1 MAGNG
6 ASDSEVE
13 LLRDTVASLSSEIA
27 RLKRE
32 LGDLHGTDTVALRRA
47 YKSLAQH
54 VAALQEESRKVED
67 NIHNLQ
73 EELLKSSDIAQA
85 VIEAGSVAAGSFAVT
100 RAVRAS
106 PLQNLR
112 SVSSLCGGI
121 WVCGIAFLGM
131 RLIQGICHKAWT
143 SGYTNPAVKR
153 QLVSDWQHLQ
163 ERITIMSQLLDWA
176 QSDALLQQQDVPL
189 SEPRQLPSAPPL
201 PAASAPPYA

>member
-1 MAGNG
+1 MAVNRP
-6 ASDSEVE
+6 SREVE
-13 LLRDTVASLSSEIA
+13 ALRDSVASLSAEIA

-54 VAALQEESRKVED
+54 VTALQEDCKKVAG

-85 VIEAGSVAAGSFAVT
+85 VIEAGSVAAGSFAIT

-112 SVSSLCGGI
+112 NVSSFCGGI
-121 WVCGIAFLGM
+121 WVCGIAFLGI
-131 RLIQGICHKAWT
+131 RLIKGICHKAWT

-153 QLVSDWQHLQ
+153 QLVSDWMQLQ

-176 QSDALLQQQDVPL
+176 QSDSLLQQQDVLL
-189 SEPRQLPSAPPL
+189 SESIQLPSAPPL